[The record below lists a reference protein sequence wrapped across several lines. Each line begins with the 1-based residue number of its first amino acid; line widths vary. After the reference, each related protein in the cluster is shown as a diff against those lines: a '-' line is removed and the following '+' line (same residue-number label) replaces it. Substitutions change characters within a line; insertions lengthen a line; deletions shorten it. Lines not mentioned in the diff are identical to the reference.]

1 MRELETTIIQKAIA
15 GDKMAFRSIVIHY
28 GKIVNNLAYRYT
40 HNETNA
46 EDISQETFIKA
57 FKALP
62 KYKIDAKFSTWLFRI
77 TTNASID
84 YLRKTKNLQSND
96 SIDQTNETSEPI
108 TLQQPQTQFSEQL
121 DLNQQIHNALDG
133 LTETERMA
141 FTMKHHQGFTIQ
153 ETANRL
159 KINNNACKQTI
170 YRAVQK
176 LRKQLTPMVST

>member
-1 MRELETTIIQKAIA
+1 MRELEPTIIQKAIT

-28 GKIVNNLAYRYT
+28 GKIVNNLAFRYT
-40 HNETNA
+40 HNESSA

-62 KYKIDAKFSTWLFRI
+62 KYKLDAKFSTWLFRI

-84 YLRKTKNLQSND
+84 YLRKTKNLKNND
-96 SIDQTNETSEPI
+96 SIDQYEEPI
-108 TLQQPQTQFSEQL
+108 DLQQPQTQFSEQL
-121 DLNQQIHNALDG
+121 DLNQQIHNAMND
-133 LTETERMA
+133 LTETERLA
-141 FTMKHHQGFTIQ
+141 FTMKHHQGFSIQ
-153 ETANRL
+153 ETADQL
-159 KINNNACKQTI
+159 KINTNACKQTI

>member
-1 MRELETTIIQKAIA
+1 MRELEPTIIQKAIH

-28 GKIVNNLAYRYT
+28 GKIVNNLAFRYT
-40 HNETNA
+40 SNQASA

-57 FKALP
+57 FKGLS
-62 KYKIDAKFSTWLFRI
+62 KYKMDAKFSTWLFRI

-84 YLRKTKNLQSND
+84 YLRKTKNLKSTDSIEQSNNLAN
-96 SIDQTNETSEPI
+96 IE
-108 TLQQPQTQFSEQL
+108 QPQTQFSEQL

-133 LTETERMA
+133 LTKTERLA
-141 FTMKHHQGFTIQ
+141 FTMKHHQGFSIQ
-153 ETANRL
+153 ETADHL

>member
-1 MRELETTIIQKAIA
+1 MTELDITIINKAIQ

-28 GKIVNNLAYRYT
+28 GKIVNSLAYRYT
-40 HNETNA
+40 NNQASA

-57 FKALP
+57 FRAIAR
-62 KYKIDAKFSTWLFRI
+62 YKSEAKFSTWLFRI
-77 TTNASID
+77 ATNASID
-84 YLRKTKNLQSND
+84 YIRKTKNLK
-96 SIDQTNETSEPI
+96 SIESLEQFNEPNQLSENK
-108 TLQQPQTQFSEQL
+108 TQFSEQL
-121 DLNQQIHNALDG
+121 DLNQQIHQALGG

-141 FTMKHHQGFTIQ
+141 FTMKHHQGYSIQ
-153 ETANRL
+153 ETADQL